1 MFHKN
6 YQFVKKGGTTKSKL
20 ITIKDWEKEL
30 LSALSL
36 GTKHMSLYQLTIE
49 DGTVFGDRAKIGKLP
64 GLPSED
70 LSADMYTLTQE
81 IMSNNRLPLYEVSN
95 HAFPGEESHHNLIY
109 WRGGDFIGIGP
120 GAHSH
125 IGGVRWWN
133 VKHPAAYAARMDAGL
148 SPAKAREIL
157 STQQHSMEKILL
169 GLRMREG
176 IPTSLIGA
184 GHREDLAAWVGRG
197 YLQGEDLLAG
207 HIVLTQSGRL
217 VADYLAT
224 QLT

>member
-1 MFHKN
+1 
-6 YQFVKKGGTTKSKL
+6 
-20 ITIKDWEKEL
+20 
-30 LSALSL
+30 
-36 GTKHMSLYQLTIE
+36 
-49 DGTVFGDRAKIGKLP
+49 
-64 GLPSED
+64 
-70 LSADMYTLTQE
+70 
-81 IMSNNRLPLYEVSN
+81 
-95 HAFPGEESHHNLIY
+95 
-109 WRGGDFIGIGP
+109 
-120 GAHSH
+120 
-125 IGGVRWWN
+125 
-133 VKHPAAYAARMDAGL
+133 MDAGL
-148 SPAKAREIL
+148 SPAKAREVL